1 MDDESRDRLIEEHL
15 PLVRRVFS
23 RLRIGLPPH
32 AQRQLED
39 DLLSAGAIGLIQ
51 AVDRYD
57 SSKGANFSSFASYRI
72 RGAML
77 DELRR
82 QDFLSKQSRQRLK
95 EIQRAWRESEQAQGR
110 PAADE
115 EVAARLGISA
125 ESLREELV
133 TLGPSTLVFLEGL
146 GANPGDWKQFIPDPS
161 SQNAEDIQSRRE
173 IQERLT
179 EMIGRLPEQERQ
191 VLRLL
196 LLDELGQMEIAEVL
210 GLSAARISQ
219 IYAKAVLRLQS
230 WILPLFGQ

>member
-1 MDDESRDRLIEEHL
+1 MDDASRDRLIEEHL

-57 SSKGANFSSFASYRI
+57 SSKGAVFASFASYRI

-125 ESLREELV
+125 ETLREELV
-133 TLGPSTLVFLEGL
+133 TLGPSTLVFLDGL
-146 GANPGDWKQFIPDPS
+146 GAKPGDWKQFIPDPS
-161 SQNAEDIQSRRE
+161 SQNAEEIQSRRE
-173 IQERLT
+173 IQDRLT

-196 LLDELGQMEIAEVL
+196 LIDELGQMEIAEVL

-219 IYAKAVLRLQS
+219 IYAKAVLRLQG